1 MVEDVV
7 EDVASVEEIEAE
19 VVVEL
24 HAVQRG
30 SVEEIVA
37 EAEVV
42 FVEETVGVLWEEV
55 SVEETEASKEE
66 TEMDLA
72 KKPQFAMKLLMH
84 FSCVSVIKKT
94 FQLKKKPLRSCL
106 AFTQDSQNQW
116 TSKLIIFC
124 SKILSLLKRQKPS

>member
-1 MVEDVV
+1 MSCKFCYFRFQTVLVVEDVV

-42 FVEETVGVLWEEV
+42 FVEETVGVL
-55 SVEETEASKEE
+55 
-66 TEMDLA
+66 
-72 KKPQFAMKLLMH
+72 
-84 FSCVSVIKKT
+84 
-94 FQLKKKPLRSCL
+94 
-106 AFTQDSQNQW
+106 
-116 TSKLIIFC
+116 
-124 SKILSLLKRQKPS
+124 

>member
-1 MVEDVV
+1 MV

-42 FVEETVGVLWEEV
+42 FVEETVGVL
-55 SVEETEASKEE
+55 
-66 TEMDLA
+66 
-72 KKPQFAMKLLMH
+72 
-84 FSCVSVIKKT
+84 
-94 FQLKKKPLRSCL
+94 
-106 AFTQDSQNQW
+106 
-116 TSKLIIFC
+116 
-124 SKILSLLKRQKPS
+124 